1 MYEQS
6 DKIITSFFAGAGGAF
21 AGAAIFVNFFG
32 IPIENPGSIPFAI
45 VCGILTMWLTYRI
58 KCSHS
63 YNELCESYP
72 NGVKEWLLDKKRISS
87 IDAQIKNVSYET
99 KKEVLCSH
107 KEIVIKEQYVRDQ
120 YKYLERKY
128 SYGVKEFNPR
138 NENWLKV
145 IAIHKEEEIKKI
157 DSDLIRKRNLAN
169 FQRDFEQSQKEYPL
183 GTAEWLRLN
192 QAQLPLNPTLLEKFW
207 QERTKIKDYDQIK
220 KDEKTLTEW
229 KTEQKV
235 FSGYCRDL
243 HDNQLEKFGCYNY
256 DISISYKG
264 ARTSHAYTI
273 WQHFAHSFCHEEDMD
288 YSNFKGIKRN
298 ADRVKQGKLSI
309 SDKIAE
315 KIANFIKELD
325 SKENTS
331 IYFCPPENNE
341 EKGNLESL
349 YMRILSHFD
358 NSVDSAQIFMPSSNI
373 EKELSKWY
381 KKVQRRI
388 VIIDLAT
395 ENSRLIQVC
404 SDIIKKI
411 EDKRPLL
418 SFISIYKG
426 YDREEMQELIDEE
439 DSEKA
444 QEEENK
450 KIREQVRKHLLESV
464 QTWHTLPGG
473 IKYNYLFNYYP
484 TTCDFEATE
493 EEWAHRRL
501 IWDFK
506 NDPDKDIDPERH
518 EHVLKVLIRKL
529 LFALEKEFSG
539 CEYMSYLTLVCLPAS
554 TKSKNEARY
563 KDFSQRLCKVTCM
576 ENGFDHIHIIKD
588 GLSKNS
594 PENTTGRSIQPI
606 VRFDDWFNDKYVLL
620 FDDVITKGNTMLKYK
635 TMLEKKG
642 ATVVGGY
649 ALGKTKH
656 VRPGTINS
664 LDDDEIT
671 SLIMDADW

>member
-1 MYEQS
+1 MYEQT
-6 DKIITSFFAGAGGAF
+6 DKIITSFFAGIGGAF
-21 AGAAIFVNFFG
+21 AGAVIFVNFFG

-58 KCSHS
+58 KCINSF
-63 YNELCESYP
+63 NELSQSYP
-72 NGVKEWLLDKKRISS
+72 NGVTEWLLDNKLISS
-87 IDAQIKNVSYET
+87 ADASVKKVSYEA
-99 KKEVLCSH
+99 KKRVLCSH
-107 KEIVIKEQYVRDQ
+107 KVIVIKEQYVRDQ

-145 IAIHKEEEIKKI
+145 IAIHKEEEIKKV
-157 DSDLIRKRNLAN
+157 DSELIRKRNLAN
-169 FQRDFEQSQKEYPL
+169 FQRDFELSQKDYPL
-183 GTAEWLRLN
+183 GTAEWLRIN
-192 QAQLPLNPTLLEKFW
+192 QAHTPLNETLLEKFW
-207 QERTKIKDYDQIK
+207 HERTTIKEYDQIK
-220 KDEKTLTEW
+220 KNEKTLTEW
-229 KTEQKV
+229 KTEQNA
-235 FSGYCRDL
+235 FSDHCRNLKDS
-243 HDNQLEKFGCYNY
+243 QLKNFGCYVYN
-256 DISISYKG
+256 INIAYKG
-264 ARTSHAYTI
+264 ANTSKAFAL
-273 WQHFAHSFCHEEDMD
+273 WQHFSYSFCKEDDLD
-288 YSNFKGIKRN
+288 YSNFNHIKRN
-298 ADRVKQGKLSI
+298 TDRVKQRKLI
-309 SDKIAE
+309 FSDDVIE
-315 KIANFIKELD
+315 KISNYIKELNGEE
-325 SKENTS
+325 KTS
-331 IYFCPPENNE
+331 IYFCPPEIPE
-341 EKGNLESL
+341 EKGDLESL
-349 YMRILSHFD
+349 YMKILSILD
-358 NSVDSAQIFMPSSNI
+358 NCVDAAQIFIPSMNND
-373 EKELSKWY
+373 KELGKWY
-381 KKVQRRI
+381 KQVQRHI
-388 VIIDLAT
+388 VIIDLTT
-395 ENSRLIQVC
+395 ENTRLIQIC
-404 SDIIKKI
+404 SDIINKI

-426 YDREEMQELIDEE
+426 YDREEMQELINKKDR
-439 DSEKA
+439 EKA

-450 KIREQVRKHLLESV
+450 KIKEQVRKHLLESV

-518 EHVLKVLIRKL
+518 EHVLKVLIRR
-529 LFALEKEFSG
+529 LFVALQNDFSG
-539 CEYMSYLTLVCLPAS
+539 SENMSYLTLVCLPAS

-563 KDFSQRLCKVTCM
+563 KDFSQRLCKVTCI

-594 PENTTGRSIQPI
+594 PENTTGHSIQPD

-620 FDDVITKGNTMLKYK
+620 FDDVITRGNTMLKYK

-656 VRPGTINS
+656 VRPGTVHS
-664 LDDDEIT
+664 LDDEIT

>member
-6 DKIITSFFAGAGGAF
+6 DKIITSFFFFFGGAF

-207 QERTKIKDYDQIK
+207 QERTKIKEYDQIK

-235 FSGYCRDL
+235 FSRYCRDL

-298 ADRVKQGKLSI
+298 ADRVKQGKLNI
-309 SDKIAE
+309 SDKIVE
-315 KIANFIKELD
+315 KIANFIKELH

-331 IYFCPPENNE
+331 IYFCPPEKNE
-341 EKGNLESL
+341 EKGDLESL

-506 NDPDKDIDPERH
+506 NDPDKNIDPERH
-518 EHVLKVLIRKL
+518 EYVLKVLIRKL

-539 CEYMSYLTLVCLPAS
+539 SEYMSYLTLVCLPAS
-554 TKSKNEARY
+554 TKDKNEARY

-576 ENGFDHIHIIKD
+576 ENGFEHIHIIKD

-594 PENTTGRSIQPI
+594 PENTTGHSFQPV
-606 VRFDDWFNDKYVLL
+606 VRFDDWLKDKYVLL

-656 VRPGTINS
+656 IRPGTIHS
-664 LDDDEIT
+664 LDDDIT
-671 SLIMDADW
+671 SLIMDADG

>member
-1 MYEQS
+1 MYEQT

-21 AGAAIFVNFFG
+21 AGATIFVNFFG

-58 KCSHS
+58 KCINS
-63 YNELCESYP
+63 YNELSQSYP
-72 NGVKEWLLDKKRISS
+72 NGVTEWLLDNKLISS
-87 IDAQIKNVSYET
+87 ADASVKNVSYEA
-99 KKEVLCSH
+99 KKRVLCSH
-107 KEIVIKEQYVRDQ
+107 KEIIIKEQYVRDE
-120 YKYLERKY
+120 YKSLERMY

-138 NENWLKV
+138 DVNWLKV
-145 IAIHKEEEIKKI
+145 IAIHKKEEIKKI

-207 QERTKIKDYDQIK
+207 QERTKIKEYDQIK

-235 FSGYCRDL
+235 FSEYCRDL

-273 WQHFAHSFCHEEDMD
+273 WQHFAHSFCHEKDMD

-298 ADRVKQGKLSI
+298 ADRVKQGKLNI
-309 SDKIAE
+309 SDKIVE
-315 KIANFIKELD
+315 KIANFIKELH

-331 IYFCPPENNE
+331 IYFCPPEKNE
-341 EKGNLESL
+341 EKGDLESL

-518 EHVLKVLIRKL
+518 EHVLKVLIRR
-529 LFALEKEFSG
+529 LFVALQNDFSG
-539 CEYMSYLTLVCLPAS
+539 SENMSYLTLVCLPAS

-563 KDFSQRLCKVTCM
+563 KDFSQRLCKVTCI

-594 PENTTGRSIQPI
+594 PENTTGHSIQPV

-620 FDDVITKGNTMLKYK
+620 FDDVITRGNTMLKYK

-656 VRPGTINS
+656 VRPGTVHS
-664 LDDDEIT
+664 LDDEIT

>member
-207 QERTKIKDYDQIK
+207 QERTKIKEYDQIK

-229 KTEQKV
+229 KTEQKD

-309 SDKIAE
+309 SDKIVE

-331 IYFCPPENNE
+331 IYFCPPEKNE
-341 EKGNLESL
+341 EKGDLESL

-539 CEYMSYLTLVCLPAS
+539 SEYMSYLTLVCLPAS